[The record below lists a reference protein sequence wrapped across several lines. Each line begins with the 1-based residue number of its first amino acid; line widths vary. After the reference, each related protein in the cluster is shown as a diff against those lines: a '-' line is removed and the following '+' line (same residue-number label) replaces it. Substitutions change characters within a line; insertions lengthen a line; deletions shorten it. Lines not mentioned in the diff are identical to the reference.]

1 MTATAVINVKL
12 GGAMVKYAPQGKTGS
27 KHTITLPET
36 RSVQSI
42 LDELQ
47 VPNTQPLM
55 IILNEA
61 IVARTDYDQTLLV
74 DGDQLSLMQPIQ
86 AG

>member
-1 MTATAVINVKL
+1 MTATAVINLKL
-12 GGAMVKYAPQGKTGS
+12 GGAMVKYAPQGQTGS
-27 KHTITLPET
+27 KHTIALPEA

-47 VPNTQPLM
+47 VPNAQPLM
-55 IILNEA
+55 IILNET
-61 IVARTDYDQTLLV
+61 IVARTDYDNTLLV